1 MVANELLHNENI
13 PRMVYEAYEVVLA
26 EMGILASKA
35 EQNYISALLTVT
47 ELMHLSI
54 ETPTPPPPRSYVGQ
68 CGGFLWYLKAW
79 LARGG
84 GGFLRICLAYS
95 WKSMEVGER
104 GGDLTRA

>member
-1 MVANELLHNENI
+1 MVQKFSNLLVLE
-13 PRMVYEAYEVVLA
+13 EAGTETVSPVLRA
-26 EMGILASKA
+26 YGLVCI
-35 EQNYISALLTVT
+35 
-47 ELMHLSI
+47 MHLSI
-54 ETPTPPPPRSYVGQ
+54 ERATPPPRAYVGQ

>member
-1 MVANELLHNENI
+1 
-13 PRMVYEAYEVVLA
+13 
-26 EMGILASKA
+26 
-35 EQNYISALLTVT
+35 
-47 ELMHLSI
+47 MHLSI
-54 ETPTPPPPRSYVGQ
+54 ETPTPPPPPRAYVGQ

>member
-54 ETPTPPPPRSYVGQ
+54 ETPTPPPHPGPMWGNVGDFY
-68 CGGFLWYLKAW
+68 G
-79 LARGG
+79 
-84 GGFLRICLAYS
+84 I
-95 WKSMEVGER
+95 
-104 GGDLTRA
+104 

>member
-54 ETPTPPPPRSYVGQ
+54 ETPTPPTPVL
-68 CGGFLWYLKAW
+68 CGAMWGIFMVFEGMVSPWGWGISQDLLSIFIHELFYAVYL
-79 LARGG
+79 
-84 GGFLRICLAYS
+84 
-95 WKSMEVGER
+95 
-104 GGDLTRA
+104 